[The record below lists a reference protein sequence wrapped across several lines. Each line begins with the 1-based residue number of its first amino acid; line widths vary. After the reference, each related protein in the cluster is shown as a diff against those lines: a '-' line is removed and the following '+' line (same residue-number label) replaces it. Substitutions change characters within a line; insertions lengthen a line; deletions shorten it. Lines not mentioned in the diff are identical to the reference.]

1 MIATVV
7 GSYPK
12 IPNRPRPARL
22 RIAINRFDRGEI
34 TEAELARVADEVTIE
49 VIQEQVNAGLDLI
62 TDGQIRW
69 EDEQTYIARELTN
82 VSIDGLIRWFDTN
95 MYYRQPV
102 IEGPVAWQWPI
113 TVRDYRFA
121 VEHSPKPVKAVL
133 TGPYTLALLSKDA
146 HYGSLDS
153 LVRDLAAAL
162 NREARALQEAGA
174 PLIQFN
180 EPALVRRKEGFAVFA
195 AACRS
200 LVDGLT
206 VETAL
211 STYFGDVDGIYPAI
225 LELPFDIVGLDFVE
239 GARNWEM
246 IRTAPFTKKLAAG
259 IVDARNTRMETVD
272 QIVDRIR
279 TLRDA
284 GVDVAS
290 MHVNP
295 TSGLEFLPR
304 EVAEA
309 KLRRMVEGVRKAEE
323 SLT

>member
-22 RIAINRFDRGEI
+22 RVAINRFDRGLI
-34 TEAELARVADEVTIE
+34 TEAELKRVADEVTAE
-49 VIQEQVNAGLDLI
+49 VIDEQVHAGLDLI

-82 VSIDGLIRWFDTN
+82 VSINGLIRWFDTN

-113 TVRDYRFA
+113 TVADFRFA
-121 VEHSPKPVKAVL
+121 AERSPKPVKAVL
-133 TGPYTLALLSKDA
+133 TGPYTLTRLSKDA
-146 HYGSLDS
+146 HYGSLES

-162 NREARALQEAGA
+162 NREALALQEGGA
-174 PLIQFN
+174 TIVQFS
-180 EPALVRRKEGFAVFA
+180 EPALVKWKDGFPLFA
-195 AACRS
+195 EVS
-200 LVDGLT
+200 ETLVKGLT
-206 VETAL
+206 IETAL
-211 STYFGDVDGIYPAI
+211 YTYFGDVEGLYPQI
-225 LELPFDIVGLDFVE
+225 LALPFDIIGLDFVE
-239 GARNWEM
+239 GARNWEV
-246 IRTAPFTKKLAAG
+246 IACAPFTKKLGAG

-272 QIVDRIR
+272 QIVQRIGR
-279 TLRDA
+279 LRDA
-284 GVDVAS
+284 GVNIQT

-309 KLRRMVEGVRKAEE
+309 KLRRMVEGVRRAEE
-323 SLT
+323 APR